1 MTLPTPDHLTTASH
15 WGVFRAAVD
24 DGRIT
29 LTPAAGDYF
38 PSPNVHAIEAQ
49 PYMKSRVL
57 HPMVRKSFLE
67 KKPRTHKPR
76 PGMSRAGDWDTALDL
91 GGLDQPRLRHLWT
104 VRGFRAVLRL
114 EVLGRDS
121 VRGDTR
127 PPAARVPRRLRE
139 GREQLLER
147 RDAENSALRDWK
159 RVSETAEF

>member
-67 KKPRTHKPR
+67 KKPGNAANRGR
-76 PGMSRAGDWDTALDL
+76 DEWVQVDWDTALDL
-91 GGLDQPRLRHLWT
+91 AADSINHVYDTYGPS
-104 VRGFRAVLRL
+104 AVFGQSYGWKSSGAIQSAVTL
-114 EVLGRDS
+114 
-121 VRGDTR
+121 
-127 PPAARVPRRLRE
+127 ARVPRRLRE

>member
-67 KKPRTHKPR
+67 KKPGNAANRGR
-76 PGMSRAGDWDTALDL
+76 DEWVQVDWDTALDL
-91 GGLDQPRLRHLWT
+91 AADSINHVYDTYGPS
-104 VRGFRAVLRL
+104 AVF
-114 EVLGRDS
+114 GQS
-121 VRGDTR
+121 YG
-127 PPAARVPRRLRE
+127 
-139 GREQLLER
+139 
-147 RDAENSALRDWK
+147 
-159 RVSETAEF
+159 

>member
-29 LTPAAGDYF
+29 LTPAAGDFF

-67 KKPRTHKPR
+67 KKPGNAANRGRDEWVQVDWGALRRRERVRHVKTHSSAWHGCLFYRVSLR
-76 PGMSRAGDWDTALDL
+76 PDDFQPRAGSLRGAWGNKTSGRSQT
-91 GGLDQPRLRHLWT
+91 GGRYLADARRC
-104 VRGFRAVLRL
+104 RADPVLIKG
-114 EVLGRDS
+114 ES
-121 VRGDTR
+121 I
-127 PPAARVPRRLRE
+127 
-139 GREQLLER
+139 
-147 RDAENSALRDWK
+147 
-159 RVSETAEF
+159 